1 VARVNYDSQLNGR
14 LAVLGQ
20 GGNDYFAMDDNSV
33 ITTLDGGA
41 GNDNFQVGQIFG
53 SQRNVGANLASSDV
67 FGTVATTRGYLSRGT
82 SAPLVAHGGSGD
94 DVFQVYSNQAA
105 LRLEGDAGDDLFV
118 VRGFALAETDNAG
131 NIVYDTLAN
140 GDRVARVKG
149 GNSTA
154 AVSALVGGAG
164 NDFIQYS
171 MNAPVSIDGGVG
183 FDKVL
188 VLGTEFGDNFVVT
201 DQGVFGAG
209 VSVTYANIEV
219 LEVDGLEGDDHF
231 TVQSTPFGVATRI
244 VGGLGN
250 DIFNVAAD
258 VTDIISTQDL
268 EGHSGVINHEA
279 NAIGDPGYDGLAVT
293 GINLNVAGLIGG
305 GGGGG
310 LSGNVIINESNG
322 STLVRETAGGIWGT
336 LDSYTVQLAI
346 APAAGTRVYVTV
358 SAARSAQEDQGATGR
373 GDSVLVST
381 DAGSFVRPVQMD
393 GQTVDERNRAVVLV
407 FDASNW
413 NQARTVYV
421 AAANDSLAEGK
432 RTVAVSH
439 SVQAAVSA
447 PASDAAGQAAQAGTL
462 AQYDH
467 IAVRNVLVTVID
479 NDTAGILVS
488 ELRRD
493 VYDNGTTVLE
503 GNAAQ
508 GITDSYT
515 VELTKAPTAPVT
527 IQLGFDNK
535 QLSLSQTSITFDA
548 SNWNLPV
555 TIFVSAVNDTL
566 REDQRLALITHQVSA
581 SADAAYFA
589 GGKSSVQETLAVTV
603 ADDDVPG
610 VLVQQSNGSTL
621 VSSGVSDTYTVRL
634 TSAPT
639 GTVTITPSND
649 GLTTQSPV
657 PLTFNTTN
665 WWIPQ
670 VVTVTTVASPPAS
683 ALHPGS
689 KQFAVQ
695 PHLLADIKG
704 PLQIEGGLG
713 GAVHPLI
720 NAVVLPREASPPVF
734 QVAPQPPEG
743 EAIDI
748 LNVFDD
754 SSQEDKKGQLTG
766 TQLTGLG
773 LAGVLTFDQVAHGEN
788 ATFAAGITY
797 GKKGTAPAQ
806 DSSNVEVFNLLLGSG
821 NDWLDITSTLQ
832 TPAQHG
838 GLTVIHGG
846 GNLAVQAPVA
856 GAYAGT
862 IVGDT
867 IVASGASGGP
877 TSPLV
882 IYGDTS

>member
-1 VARVNYDSQLNGR
+1 
-14 LAVLGQ
+14 
-20 GGNDYFAMDDNSV
+20 
-33 ITTLDGGA
+33 
-41 GNDNFQVGQIFG
+41 
-53 SQRNVGANLASSDV
+53 
-67 FGTVATTRGYLSRGT
+67 
-82 SAPLVAHGGSGD
+82 
-94 DVFQVYSNQAA
+94 YSNQAA

-149 GNSTA
+149 GSSTA

-209 VSVTYANIEV
+209 VSVTFTNVEV

-231 TVQSTPFGVATRI
+231 TIQSTAFGVATRI

-258 VTDIISTQDL
+258 VTDVIATQDL
-268 EGHSGVINHEA
+268 EGHSAVINHEA
-279 NAIGDPGYDGLAVT
+279 SAVGDPGYDGLAVT
-293 GINLNVAGLIGG
+293 GINLNVAGLDGG

-322 STLVRETAGGIWGT
+322 STLVRETASGIWGT
-336 LDSYTVQLAI
+336 LDSYTVQLAV

-358 SAARSAQEDQGATGR
+358 SAARSAQEEQDAAGR

-381 DAGSFVRPVQMD
+381 DAASFVRNLQQD
-393 GQTVDERNRAVVLV
+393 GQPLAERNRAVVLV

-413 NQARTVYV
+413 NQAQTVHV
-421 AAANDSLAEGK
+421 AAANDGLPEGK

-439 SVQAAVSA
+439 SVQAAVNVI
-447 PASDAAGQAAQAGTL
+447 ASDAAGLAAQAATL
-462 AQYDH
+462 VQYDH

-479 NDTAGILVS
+479 NDSAGILIS

-493 VYDNGTTVLE
+493 AYDNGTTVLE
-503 GNAAQ
+503 GSATH

-527 IQLGFDNK
+527 IQLVFDDK

-548 SNWNLPV
+548 SNWNVPV
-555 TIFVSAVNDTL
+555 TILVSALNDTL
-566 REDQRLALITHQVSA
+566 REDQKLSLITHRVSA
-581 SADAAYFA
+581 SADPAYFA
-589 GGKSSVQETLAVTV
+589 GGKSLVQETLAVTV

-621 VSSGVSDTYTVRL
+621 VSNGVSDSYTVRL

-639 GTVTITPSND
+639 GTVTITPRND
-649 GLTTQSPV
+649 GLTTQSPGA
-657 PLTFNTTN
+657 LTFNAKN

-670 VVTVTTVASPPAS
+670 VVTVTPVTNPPAT
-683 ALHPGS
+683 ALHPGT

-695 PHLLADIKG
+695 PHLLSDIKG
-704 PLQIEGGLG
+704 PLQIEGGVG
-713 GAVHPLI
+713 GALHPLI
-720 NAVVLPREASPPVF
+720 NAVLLPREVNPPAF

-743 EAIDI
+743 QAIDI

-754 SSQEDKKGQLTG
+754 SSQEDKKGLLTG
-766 TQLTGLG
+766 THLTGLG
-773 LAGVLTFDQVAHGEN
+773 LAGTMQFDQVAHGEN

-797 GKKGTAPAQ
+797 GRKGATPAQ
-806 DSSNVEVFNLLLGSG
+806 D
-821 NDWLDITSTLQ
+821 
-832 TPAQHG
+832 
-838 GLTVIHGG
+838 
-846 GNLAVQAPVA
+846 
-856 GAYAGT
+856 
-862 IVGDT
+862 
-867 IVASGASGGP
+867 
-877 TSPLV
+877 
-882 IYGDTS
+882 